1 MPKSESTI
9 LKKWKELKEQTDEEK
24 VLKRALIK
32 LRAYLR
38 SQSRSPS
45 GVVNIKSRVDG
56 RHLMVKITKAGT
68 VSLEYQHH
76 TAHYYALMTKD
87 VIDHIE
93 YRVVKRDDHYYMHP
107 SQDTI
112 VTALKEAFKLCY
124 PLYNVKAKTTAP
136 STMTKRLV
144 PSGYSASVNS

>member
-38 SQSRSPS
+38 SQSRSPT

-68 VSLEYQHH
+68 MTIEYQYHRS
-76 TAHYYALMTKD
+76 HYFARMTND
-87 VIDHIE
+87 VIDYIQ
-93 YRVVKRDDHYYMHP
+93 YRTVKLNDRSHLEP
-107 SQDTI
+107 LQDTI
-112 VTALKEAFKLCY
+112 VAELKSVFKLCY
-124 PLYNVKAKTTAP
+124 PLYNVKAKITAR
-136 STMTKRLV
+136 STMTKNLV
-144 PSGYSASVNS
+144 PSGYSASINS